1 MILFPIYYMLLISLK
16 LPKDI
21 YRSPSILSINAT
33 LRNYVDL
40 FVKMGFLVNL
50 DNSLIVCGADDFL
63 MNTPKLPGD
72 KQWEY
77 EDLLALRRRAD
88 AAQLRLMALE
98 NVPVSFYDK
107 AMLGLPGRDA
117 QIAHMQTTIRNMGR
131 AGIPILG
138 YHWMPNSVWRTPE
151 LAVLRGGARGT
162 RFNLAEHDPDQLTH
176 GRIYTEDEMWANY
189 EYYLAR
195 ILPVAEESNVQLALH
210 PDDPPVPSLGG
221 IARIFRNFDG
231 FKRAMDTFDSPYHGL
246 DFCMGC
252 WSEMGGM
259 ENVIRAV
266 RHFGARDKIIYVH
279 FRDVQ
284 GTADNF
290 NECFINEGNV
300 NPFEVVKTLRDVGFT
315 GFMITDHVPHMV
327 DDTDWGHR
335 GRAYAIGYI
344 AALIE
349 VAEMQ
354 A

>member
-1 MILFPIYYMLLISLK
+1 MALK
-16 LPKDI
+16 MRVGLGQFNELTDEKLAFI
-21 YRSPSILSINAT
+21 
-33 LRNYVDL
+33 
-40 FVKMGFLVNL
+40 KQ
-50 DNSLIVCGADDFL
+50 CGADDFL

-107 AMLGLPGRDA
+107 AMLGLPGRDE

-162 RFNLAEHDPDQLTH
+162 RFNLTEHDPNQLTH

-300 NPFEVVKTLRDVGFT
+300 NPFEVVKTLRDVGFA

-344 AALIE
+344 AVLIE
-349 VAEMQ
+349 VAELQ